1 MNFLSASNHCIVQIV
16 ASSEIL
22 INFQQQVV
30 QEQGKVTKTETRQK
44 ILSNLIDNN
53 TLNTKLSEIVEI
65 KITCC

>member
-44 ILSNLIDNN
+44 MLSNLIDKN
-53 TLNTKLSEIVEI
+53 TLDTKSFQIVEI
-65 KITCC
+65 KIKCR